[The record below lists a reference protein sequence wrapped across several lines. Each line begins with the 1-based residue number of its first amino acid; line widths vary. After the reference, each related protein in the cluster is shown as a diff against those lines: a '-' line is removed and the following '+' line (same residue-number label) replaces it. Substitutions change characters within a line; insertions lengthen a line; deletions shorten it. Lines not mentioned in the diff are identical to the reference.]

1 MSGCYSN
8 PVAGMAK
15 TSKTN
20 RGPVAGPEN
29 RAALIAAARVVF
41 DEQGVAAPLS
51 AVAKLAGV
59 GQGSLYRHFPDRV
72 SLALA
77 VFEENMDEIDALAA
91 SPTSTLRDVC
101 DLVTHQTEGTG
112 AFLELIGA
120 EHADDRL
127 AVFEARL
134 RAVFEAKLAHD
145 DGLLGPSATLDD
157 LMLAVGM
164 IAGMVGR
171 APRESRHEVA
181 SAAWEL
187 VQRGLSG

>member
-1 MSGCYSN
+1 M
-8 PVAGMAK
+8 AGTQRK
-15 TSKTN
+15 SSKSN
-20 RGPVAGPEN
+20 RGPVAGPGN
-29 RAALIAAARVVF
+29 RAALIAAAREVF
-41 DEQGVAAPLS
+41 DELGMAAPLS
-51 AVAKLAGV
+51 AVAKRAGV

-91 SPTSTLRDVC
+91 SPDSSLRDIC
-101 DLVTHQTEGTG
+101 DLITHQTEGTG

-127 AVFEARL
+127 SAFEARL
-134 RAVFEAKLAHD
+134 RSVFASKLTDD

-171 APRESRHEVA
+171 APRETRHEVA
-181 SAAWEL
+181 EAAWAL